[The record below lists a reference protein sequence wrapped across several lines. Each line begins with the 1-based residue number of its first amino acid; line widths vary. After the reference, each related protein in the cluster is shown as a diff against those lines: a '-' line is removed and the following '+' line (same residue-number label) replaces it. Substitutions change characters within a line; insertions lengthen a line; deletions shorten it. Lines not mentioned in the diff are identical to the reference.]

1 MKSSLKRSKLVY
13 RIATFTDFEMIL
25 RIEEQLETIPSNF
38 MVFGTFGM
46 LIQGIIPNADALV
59 FSSFFKVTV
68 TEQIEHFFKCI
79 IIQIPTK
86 SWYFKDRR
94 NPLFIQLFT

>member
-1 MKSSLKRSKLVY
+1 MIPTSKLHKSVRDDFKLILKPSEIVKTASNRFRLVY

-25 RIEEQLETIPSNF
+25 RIEKQLETIPSNF

-68 TEQIEHFFKCI
+68 TEQIEHFL
-79 IIQIPTK
+79 
-86 SWYFKDRR
+86 
-94 NPLFIQLFT
+94 NA